1 MAVRKLFNDG
11 WFFRKEAGGKPAYDW
26 KSVDVP
32 HDWLIYDSMNLYEN
46 STGQYKKEFNYKKI
60 CGERA
65 FIRFDGAYM
74 DTVVHVNGIK
84 AAEWKYGYSTFEFEV
99 TEMLNDGINLIE
111 VSCDYR
117 SPNSRWYSGAGIY
130 RNVWFVTRKEVCI
143 AADGIYIS
151 SESGPDGA
159 WTTYIDTE
167 LDFSKLGLHSSDAEI
182 NSANSTELNTYSL
195 KYLISDAGGNIIHR
209 SARVIDVSETF
220 NRGLENDDLTGS
232 DCFLC
237 ISHKITVD
245 SPVLWDVENPY
256 QYSVTVCLC
265 KNDVSIDTEKIN
277 YGYRTAVFSPD
288 EGFILNGR
296 KLKLKGVC
304 NHHDLGALGAAVNKC
319 AIKRQICILKE
330 MGVNAIRT
338 AHNMAAPELIE
349 AACEMGILICN
360 ESFDMWECKKTEY
373 DYARFFKE
381 WHEKDVRSWV
391 RRDRNAPCVIM
402 WSIGNEIYDTHK
414 DEHGQEITRKLM
426 SLVHKY
432 DYMHNAP
439 VTIGSNYMPWEN
451 AAKCADI
458 VKIAGY
464 NYAESYY
471 DVHHRE
477 HPDWIIYGSET
488 ASVVQSRGVYHF
500 PENVPILY
508 DDDLQCSSLGNS
520 TTSWGA
526 KSIEACITDD
536 RDAPYSA
543 GMFIWSGFDYI
554 GEPTPYHTKNS
565 YFGQVDTAGFP
576 KDSYYV
582 YQSEWTD
589 YRKSPMIHIFPYW
602 DFNDGQ
608 IIDVCVCSNAPSV
621 ELFVN
626 GESYGRHEID
636 HEHGKKLIARWK
648 VPYMKGSLRAIAYD
662 DDGGV
667 IAEDETT
674 SFGDAVRLTAHADRN
689 VMRADGRELVFVEIG
704 TVDIDGNPVHN
715 ANNRIFVDVT
725 GAGRLVGL
733 DNGDSTDYD
742 SYKGLSKCL
751 FSGKL
756 LAIVAS
762 TFEPGEIQVRVTSKG
777 LESLELT
784 IVSEHADRFES
795 EGLPSGGGDSSVFG
809 KCADGLEYERLPS
822 GGGDSSVF
830 GECADGLEYERL
842 LSGGGDSSVFGKCS
856 DGLVYEGLS
865 ANERNLAEYTGTWI
879 EDMDEIPV
887 RKLEIKSPFNILT
900 AENPECEAHVE
911 IHPANATYSDLSW
924 RLTADNGVTT
934 NLARL
939 EAGGSSVRIKACGD
953 GNFRLRCEAANNRG
967 HAKVISELEYKVRG
981 VGKASFDAYE
991 MISGSMFSY
1000 SEGEISNGNERG
1012 ASTPRDH
1019 ESILYYDNIDFGDFG
1034 SDIIHIP
1041 IFELENDKL
1050 EFEIWEGKPYG
1061 DGAKKLADAVYDKP
1075 SIWNTYQE
1083 ETFRLTKRLK
1093 GLTGI
1098 GFVFRRKAHIKGF
1111 YFERI
1116 NKAYE
1121 KLYAVDCTGI
1131 YGDSYEV
1138 YGDTVTGIGNNVTFT
1153 YDSMDF
1159 GDSGAGTMQICGRT
1173 VLDNNTIHV
1182 RFKKGD
1188 ATFNR
1193 IVEFSGCSEYT
1204 VREFDINGVFGECE
1218 VMLIFLP
1225 GSNFDLKWLQFYGKN
1240 E

>member
-11 WFFRKEAGGKPAYDW
+11 WLFRKEAGGKPAGDW

-32 HDWLIYDSMNLYEN
+32 HDWLIYDSMNLYE
-46 STGQYKKEFNYKKI
+46 SARGQYKKEFNYKKI

-65 FIRFDGAYM
+65 FIRFDGVYM
-74 DTVVHVNGIK
+74 DTVVHVNGIH
-84 AAEWKYGYSTFEFEV
+84 AAEWKYGYSTFEFEI
-99 TEMLNDGINLIE
+99 TDMLNNGINLIE
-111 VSCDYR
+111 VSCNYR

-130 RNVWFVTRKEVCI
+130 RNVWFVTRQDVCI
-143 AADGIYIS
+143 ASDGIYVS
-151 SESGPDGA
+151 SEPGLDGT
-159 WTTYIDTE
+159 WTTHIDTE
-167 LDFSKLGLHSSDAEI
+167 LDLSKSGLHSSGAEI
-182 NSANSTELNTYSL
+182 DSANFTERHTYSL
-195 KYLISDAGGNIIHR
+195 RYILSDAAGNIIHR
-209 SARVIDVSETF
+209 SVRVIDVSETL

-232 DCFLC
+232 DSFLC
-237 ISHKITVD
+237 ISHKIIVD

-256 QYSVTVCLC
+256 QYTLTVSLC
-265 KNDVSIDTEKIN
+265 QNDISIDTEKIK
-277 YGYRTAVFSPD
+277 YGYKTAVFSPD

-296 KLKLKGVC
+296 KLKLRGVC
-304 NHHDLGALGAAVNKC
+304 NHHDLGSLGAAVNMC
-319 AIKRQICILKE
+319 AIKRQISILKE

-349 AACEMGILICN
+349 AACEMGVLICN

-373 DYARFFKE
+373 DYARFFEE

-414 DEHGQEITRKLM
+414 DEHGQEITRELM

-432 DYMHNAP
+432 DYRHNAP
-439 VTIGSNYMPWEN
+439 VTIGSNYMPWAN

-458 VKIAGY
+458 VKLAGY

-471 DVHHRE
+471 DAHHRE
-477 HPDWIIYGSET
+477 HPDWVIYGSET

-536 RDAPYSA
+536 RDAYYSA

-626 GESYGRHEID
+626 DESYGRQDTD
-636 HEHGKKLIARWK
+636 HEHGKRLIARWK
-648 VPYMKGSLRAIAYD
+648 VPYMKGSLRALAYD
-662 DDGGV
+662 EDGDV
-667 IAEDETT
+667 IAEDAAA

-689 VMRADGRELVFVEIG
+689 VMCADGRELVFVEIG
-704 TVDIDGNPVHN
+704 AVDSDGNPVHN

-762 TFEPGEIQVRVTSKG
+762 TFEPGEIHVSVTSKG
-777 LESLELT
+777 LHGAELT
-784 IVSEHADRFES
+784 IVSERT
-795 EGLPSGGGDSSVFG
+795 
-809 KCADGLEYERLPS
+809 DGCEYES
-822 GGGDSSVF
+822 FAAGGRTSSIVS
-830 GECADGLEYERL
+830 ECTDGC
-842 LSGGGDSSVFGKCS
+842 GCD
-856 DGLVYEGLS
+856 GLS
-865 ANERNLAEYTGTWI
+865 ANERNLAEYTGTWMD
-879 EDMDEIPV
+879 DMEEIPV
-887 RKLEIKSPFNILT
+887 RKLEIKSPFHILT
-900 AENPECEAHVE
+900 PENPECEAHVE
-911 IHPANATYSDLSW
+911 IHPANATYSDISW
-924 RLTADNGVTT
+924 RLTADNGVKT
-934 NLARL
+934 NLAQM
-939 EAGGSSVRIKACGD
+939 EADGNRVRIKACGD
-953 GNFRLRCEAANNRG
+953 GTFRLRCEAANNRG
-967 HAKVISELEYKVRG
+967 HAEVISELEIEVRG

-991 MISGSMFSY
+991 LISGSMYSY
-1000 SEGEISNGNERG
+1000 STGNITNGNERG
-1012 ASTPRDH
+1012 AATPRDH
-1019 ESILYYDNIDFGDFG
+1019 ESILYYDNIDFGGFG

-1041 IFELENDKL
+1041 IFELENEKL
-1050 EFEIWEGKPYG
+1050 EFEIWEGRP
-1061 DGAKKLADAVYDKP
+1061 DAEGAQKLADAVYDKP
-1075 SIWNTYQE
+1075 SVWNTYQE
-1083 ETFRLTKRLK
+1083 ETFRLGKRLK

-1121 KLYAVDCTGI
+1121 KLYAGDSTGI

-1138 YGDTVTGIGNNVTFT
+1138 QGDAVTGIGNNVTFT
-1153 YDSMDF
+1153 YDNMDF
-1159 GDSGAGTMQICGRT
+1159 GDEGAGTIRICGRT
-1173 VLDNNTIHV
+1173 LLDNNTIHV

-1188 ATFNR
+1188 ATVNR
-1193 IVEFSGCSEYT
+1193 IVEFSGSSEYT
-1204 VREFDINGVFGECE
+1204 VREFEINGVAGECD

-1225 GSNFDLKWLQFYGKN
+1225 GSNFDLKWFQFSPKDV
-1240 E
+1240 

>member
-11 WFFRKEAGGKPAYDW
+11 WLFRKEAGGKFAGDW

-32 HDWLIYDSMNLYEN
+32 HDWLIYDSMNLYES
-46 STGQYKKEFNYKKI
+46 STGQYKKEFKYKKI

-65 FIRFDGAYM
+65 FIRFDGVYM
-74 DTVVHVNGIK
+74 DTVVHVNGTQ
-84 AAEWKYGYSTFEFEV
+84 AAEWKNGYSTFEFEV

-111 VSCDYR
+111 VSCDYK

-130 RNVWFVTRKEVCI
+130 RNVWFVTRQDVCI
-143 AADGIYIS
+143 AADGIYVS
-151 SESGPDGA
+151 SEPGLDGT
-159 WTTYIDTE
+159 WTTHIDTE
-167 LDFSKLGLHSSDAEI
+167 LDLSKSGLHSSGAEI
-182 NSANSTELNTYSL
+182 DSANFTERHTYSL
-195 KYLISDAGGNIIHR
+195 RYILSDAAGNIIHR
-209 SARVIDVSETF
+209 SVRVIDVSETF

-232 DCFLC
+232 DSFLC

-256 QYSVTVCLC
+256 QYTLTVSLC
-265 KNDVSIDTEKIN
+265 QNDTPIDTEKIK
-277 YGYRTAVFSPD
+277 YGYKTAIFSPD

-296 KLKLKGVC
+296 KLKLRGVC
-304 NHHDLGALGAAVNKC
+304 NHHDLGSLGAAVNSC
-319 AIKRQICILKE
+319 AIRRQIRIMKE

-349 AACEMGILICN
+349 AACEMGVLICN

-373 DYARFFKE
+373 DYARFFEE

-414 DEHGQEITRKLM
+414 DEHGQEITRELM

-432 DYMHNAP
+432 DYRHNAP
-439 VTIGSNYMPWEN
+439 VTIGSNYMPWAN

-458 VKIAGY
+458 VKLAGY

-471 DVHHRE
+471 DAHHRE
-477 HPDWIIYGSET
+477 HPDWVIYGSET

-536 RDAPYSA
+536 RDAYYSA

-608 IIDVCVCSNAPSV
+608 IIDVCVSSNAPSV

-626 GESYGRHEID
+626 DESYGRQDID
-636 HEHGKKLIARWK
+636 HEHGKRLIARWK
-648 VPYMKGSLRAIAYD
+648 VPYMKGSLRALAYD
-662 DDGGV
+662 EDGAV
-667 IAEDETT
+667 IAEDVTA

-704 TVDIDGNPVHN
+704 AVDSDGNPVHN

-762 TFEPGEIQVRVTSKG
+762 TFEPGEIHVSVTSKG
-777 LESLELT
+777 LHGAELT
-784 IVSEHADRFES
+784 IVSERTDGFEYDGFAAGGRTSSIVS
-795 EGLPSGGGDSSVFG
+795 E
-809 KCADGLEYERLPS
+809 CTDGC
-822 GGGDSSVF
+822 GCD
-830 GECADGLEYERL
+830 
-842 LSGGGDSSVFGKCS
+842 
-856 DGLVYEGLS
+856 GLS
-865 ANERNLAEYTGTWI
+865 ANERNLAEYTGTWM
-879 EDMDEIPV
+879 EDMEEIPV
-887 RKLEIKSPFNILT
+887 RKLEIKSPFHILT
-900 AENPECEAHVE
+900 LENPECEAHVE
-911 IHPANATYSDLSW
+911 IHPANATYSDISW
-924 RLTADNGVTT
+924 RLTADNGVKT
-934 NLARL
+934 NLAQM
-939 EAGGSSVRIKACGD
+939 EADGNRVRIKACGD
-953 GNFRLRCEAANNRG
+953 GTFRLRCEAANNRG
-967 HAKVISELEYKVRG
+967 HAEVISELEIEVRG

-991 MISGSMFSY
+991 LISGSMYSY
-1000 SEGEISNGNERG
+1000 SAGNITNGNERG
-1012 ASTPRDH
+1012 AATPRDH

-1041 IFELENDKL
+1041 IFELENEKL
-1050 EFEIWEGKPYG
+1050 EFEIWEGRPNAE
-1061 DGAKKLADAVYDKP
+1061 GAQKLADAVYDKP
-1075 SIWNTYQE
+1075 SVWNTYQE
-1083 ETFRLTKRLK
+1083 ETFRLGKRLK

-1121 KLYAVDCTGI
+1121 KLYAGDSTGI

-1138 YGDTVTGIGNNVTFT
+1138 QGDAVTGIGNNVTFT
-1153 YDSMDF
+1153 YDNMDF
-1159 GDSGAGTMQICGRT
+1159 GDEGAGTIRICGRT
-1173 VLDNNTIHV
+1173 LLDNNTIHV

-1188 ATFNR
+1188 ATVNR
-1193 IVEFSGCSEYT
+1193 IVEFSGSSEYT
-1204 VREFDINGVFGECE
+1204 VREFEINGVAGECD

-1225 GSNFDLKWLQFYGKN
+1225 GSNFDLKWFQFSPKDV
-1240 E
+1240 